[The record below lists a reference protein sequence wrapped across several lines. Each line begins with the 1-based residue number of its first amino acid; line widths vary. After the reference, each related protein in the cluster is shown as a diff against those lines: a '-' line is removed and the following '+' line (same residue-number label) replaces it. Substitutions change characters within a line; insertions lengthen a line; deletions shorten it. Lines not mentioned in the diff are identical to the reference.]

1 MNAMLIND
9 KIIACYLEG
18 TLNVE
23 EKNAVRQYLSEHP
36 EKLESVLYAMDDFVE
51 CCPAGTEE
59 SDNIVSIDESSFYDI
74 AYSAAAFAPQQRNSN
89 VFHMKKHSDNSNDF
103 LNRLNNLCDEIG
115 L

>member
-9 KIIACYLEG
+9 EIIACYLEG

-23 EKNAVRQYLSEHP
+23 ERNAVRQYLSEHP

-51 CCPAGTEE
+51 CCPAETEE
-59 SDNIVSIDESSFYDI
+59 SDNIISIDESSFSDI
-74 AYSAAAFAPQQRNSN
+74 AYSAAAFVPQQ
-89 VFHMKKHSDNSNDF
+89 KKEFTSINKKLDKPEDF
-103 LNRLNNLCDEIG
+103 LGRLGSLCDDLG

>member
-23 EKNAVRQYLSEHP
+23 ERNAVRQYLSEHP

-51 CCPAGTEE
+51 CCPAETEE
-59 SDNIVSIDESSFYDI
+59 SDDINSIDESSFYDI
-74 AYSAAAFAPQQRNSN
+74 AYSAAAFVPQQNIRSLHDN
-89 VFHMKKHSDNSNDF
+89 KKLDSTEDF
-103 LNRLNNLCDEIG
+103 YDRLGNMCDELG

>member
-23 EKNAVRQYLSEHP
+23 ERNAVRQYLSEHP

-51 CCPAGTEE
+51 CCPAETEE
-59 SDNIVSIDESSFYDI
+59 SDDINSIDESSFYDI
-74 AYSAAAFAPQQRNSN
+74 AYSAAAFVPQQKREFTSN
-89 VFHMKKHSDNSNDF
+89 NKKLDKTEDF
-103 LNRLNNLCDEIG
+103 LGRLGSLCDELGI
-115 L
+115 